1 MPVPGEAPRRA
12 WRVEMVLD
20 AETAYSVHVDAVTG
34 EVLARENLVDA
45 DSDNPRW
52 KVFTG
57 TPLTDRSPTDIRK
70 VFCWTA
76 AAGCDEAVASPA
88 SPKAWDVDPATN
100 LSTQTT
106 NGNNAFTFE
115 QWRSTQGAT
124 ATASPERTYVYPWTN
139 SWQENKCDPATYTNA
154 TRNDIDAA
162 TANLFAMHNRM
173 HDWSYRLGF
182 TETAWNA
189 QRDNYGKGGLGGD
202 PEIGRSQSGA
212 QIGLRNNANQLTLS
226 DGSTVSSNMYM
237 WQPVAGSFYAP
248 CVDGSFDMSV
258 IGHEYGHAI
267 SNRMAGGPAMGLSGL
282 QAGAMGESWSDL
294 MAMEYLQENGYATL
308 GGEATPMG
316 AYVTGNPT
324 QGIRNFNMGNSPLNY
339 SNVGYDLTGPQV
351 HADGEIWSAT
361 NNDVRNA
368 FIGRYGLGDA
378 ATQKACADGQRAV
391 TACPGNRRWIQL
403 VFDAWLLM
411 PSGAVS
417 MVDARDRMLA
427 ADLLRFGGANQD
439 LLWNA
444 FAVRGLGDRARRSA
458 TSADSQSGAELRL
471 AVLAQ
476 RDAALLPDRR
486 GRSSRRRRE
495 ALRRRLHGPFA
506 RRGRHRPGDT
516 AHRHGAHR
524 PGRAVV
530 HRDGTRLRPHRGD
543 ARPPSRTRPGTSR
556 CGCGPTSRAPLRE
569 RRSRVRAPTSPSS
582 STTTRRRPAPRS
594 TPRRPRR
601 RPSPSTSPEAARS
614 CRRVQVSALP
624 GARRR
629 RRFQALRQF
638 QVLACDAKGRVDCS
652 RDADYRPVFTSP
664 ADAFPAGVPRPTAP
678 SLNMRSFDVPQVNAT
693 HLRFVVLANQCEG
706 GPRYQGEQDEDP
718 ANATDCDENY
728 TGAGGA
734 HKVGITEV
742 QAFRR

>member
-1 MPVPGEAPRRA
+1 MTRR
-12 WRVEMVLD
+12 
-20 AETAYSVHVDAVTG
+20 S
-34 EVLARENLVDA
+34 
-45 DSDNPRW
+45 
-52 KVFTG
+52 
-57 TPLTDRSPTDIRK
+57 
-70 VFCWTA
+70 A
-76 AAGCDEAVASPA
+76 A
-88 SPKAWDVDPATN
+88 
-100 LSTQTT
+100 
-106 NGNNAFTFE
+106 
-115 QWRSTQGAT
+115 
-124 ATASPERTYVYPWTN
+124 
-139 SWQENKCDPATYTNA
+139 
-154 TRNDIDAA
+154 
-162 TANLFAMHNRM
+162 
-173 HDWSYRLGF
+173 
-182 TETAWNA
+182 
-189 QRDNYGKGGLGGD
+189 
-202 PEIGRSQSGA
+202 SQSGA

-378 ATQKACADGQRAV
+378 ATQKACADGLRAA

-444 FAVRGLGDRARRSA
+444 FAVRGLGQGA
-458 TSADSQSGAELRL
+458 TSVSSADSQPVPSFVSPYSRNATLRFSPTDEDGRPVVGAKLY
-471 AVLAQ
+471 VG
-476 RDAALLPDRR
+476 DYT
-486 GRSSRRRRE
+486 GRS
-495 ALRRRLHGPFA
+495 
-506 RRGRHRPGDT
+506 
-516 AHRHGAHR
+516 
-524 PGRAVV
+524 RAVADTDPTTPLTDTV
-530 HRDGTRLRPHRGD
+530 RIVPGARSYTATAPGFGHTEATLT
-543 ARPPSRTRPGTSR
+543 ARPDQTRDFPVRMRTNLASSAAGAAITGAGTNLAKLVDDDEATTGTS
-556 CGCGPTSRAPLRE
+556 
-569 RRSRVRAPTSPSS
+569 VDAPT
-582 STTTRRRPAPRS
+582 
-594 TPRRPRR
+594 
-601 RPSPSTSPEAARS
+601 AAQKAFTIDLAGGRQVV
-614 CRRVQVSALP
+614 RRVQVSALP
-624 GARRR
+624 EPGVVG
-629 RRFQALRQF
+629 RFQALRQF

-652 RDADYRPVFTSP
+652 KDADYRPVFTSP
-664 ADAFPAGVPRPTAP
+664 ADAFPSGVPRPTAP
-678 SLNMRSFDVPQVNAT
+678 TLNMRSFDVPQVNAT

-706 GPRYQGEQDEDP
+706 GPLYQGEQDNDP